1 MKSLVACALALM
13 VTAPALVVAQAQK
26 AADSEAVAAVTKV
39 ENESIKAALANDASF
54 YSKVLA
60 SDYTGG
66 RAAGR
71 GTPRPPRWQT

>member
-39 ENESIKAALANDASF
+39 ENECHQSRAGQRCV
-54 YSKVLA
+54 VLLEGA
-60 SDYTGG
+60 
-66 RAAGR
+66 R
-71 GTPRPPRWQT
+71 Q